1 MLKTASASKKP
12 TDFDSIRIQLASPET
27 IRAWSHG
34 EVTKPE
40 TINYRSFKPERDGLF
55 CERTFGPV
63 KDWNCH
69 CGKYKGIR
77 YRGVVCDRCGV
88 EVTQAKVRRER
99 LGHIELACAVSHIWY
114 FKSLPSRIGA
124 LLDVSMRNLERVL
137 YYESYIVLDPKDAPG
152 VERFGLLTEDELFDL
167 MEQGYDPEVDM
178 GAPAVKNLL
187 MHIDIE
193 ELSAELRTQVRME
206 TSVQRKQEAL
216 KRLKVVEAFRQSENR
231 PEWLIAD
238 LAIMLANGITVPA
251 YTTYTEKDYK
261 YLIEDCEPTVVIVS
275 NNEMLK
281 KLNTT
286 INEKSFIKKVITF
299 DEVEKAHHNLN
310 INNKEKYL
318 DFDSITKNDLE
329 DEDKIQNLN
338 LKRSSVACII
348 YTSGT
353 GGNPK
358 GVILS
363 HGGILNNLVGAC
375 EIMKPLIDSRPIFL
389 TWLPLSHS
397 YEHCVQ
403 FAQIAV
409 GAKVFYAEKIE
420 KLLDNISEAKPTIMT
435 AVPRFYQNLYNKIN
449 MNMKK
454 AKGFKKKLIKAT
466 IDLGKK
472 ELLKQKMNF
481 PERLMNSV
489 VNTLVRKKVKKQFGG
504 NLKAF
509 ISGGG
514 ALDKEIGEFLN
525 AIGLPTLQGYG
536 LTETS
541 PVVSCNPIHKI
552 RVETVGPPFKGNE
565 VKIAEDGEILVKGE
579 NVMLGYWN
587 KKEDTA
593 KVIKDGWLYT
603 GDIGEI
609 DPRDGYL
616 KITDRKKDII
626 VSAGGDNISPAKIEN
641 QLSNSPEIDQCLV
654 YGEGKKYLVALIVPS
669 KEFKEQ
675 KEKIKK
681 IINEINKNLT
691 LVEKIKKFHLINENF
706 SIENG
711 LLTPTMKVKRN
722 KVTLKYKQELEKLY

>member
-1 MLKTASASKKP
+1 MDLK
-12 TDFDSIRIQLASPET
+12 E
-27 IRAWSHG
+27 
-34 EVTKPE
+34 
-40 TINYRSFKPERDGLF
+40 
-55 CERTFGPV
+55 
-63 KDWNCH
+63 
-69 CGKYKGIR
+69 
-77 YRGVVCDRCGV
+77 
-88 EVTQAKVRRER
+88 
-99 LGHIELACAVSHIWY
+99 
-114 FKSLPSRIGA
+114 FKSLIDLFFYQAGKQNPQSA
-124 LLDVSMRNLERVL
+124 FLEWL
-137 YYESYIVLDPKDAPG
+137 NPKNKKKFTWG
-152 VERFGLLTEDELFDL
+152 
-167 MEQGYDPEVDM
+167 
-178 GAPAVKNLL
+178 
-187 MHIDIE
+187 
-193 ELSAELRTQVRME
+193 E
-206 TSVQRKQEAL
+206 TSSNIYKLAKTL
-216 KRLKVVEAFRQSENR
+216 KASIADGDRCLLVSENR
-231 PEWLIAD
+231 PEWLISD
-238 LAIMLANGITVPA
+238 IAIMLANGITVPA

-261 YLIEDCEPTVVIVS
+261 YLIEDCQPSVIIVS
-275 NNEMLK
+275 NDEMHDKLK
-281 KLNTT
+281 N
-286 INEKSFIKKVITF
+286 IIDEKSFIRKVITF
-299 DEVEKAHHNLN
+299 EKIQK
-310 INNKEKYL
+310 INYKNKYL
-318 DFDSITKNDLE
+318 HFNSITENNLQE
-329 DEDKIQNLN
+329 NDKIKNSSI
-338 LKRSSVACII
+338 KRNSPACII

-363 HGGILNNLVGAC
+363 HGGILNNLEGAC
-375 EIMKPLIDSRPIFL
+375 EILKPLIDKRPIFL

-397 YEHCVQ
+397 YEHTVQ

-454 AKGFKKKLIKAT
+454 AKGFKAKLIKAT
-466 IDLGKK
+466 IYLGKK

-481 PERLMNSV
+481 SEKLMNSI
-489 VNTLVRKKVKKQFGG
+489 VNVLVRKKVKKQFGG

-509 ISGGG
+509 VSGGG

-552 RVETVGPPFKGNE
+552 RVETVGPPFKGNQ

-587 KKEDTA
+587 KKEETE
-593 KVIKDGWLYT
+593 KVLKDGWLYT

-609 DPRDGYL
+609 DPQDGYL

-641 QLSNSPEIDQCLV
+641 QLSNSPAIDQSMV
-654 YGEGKKYLVALIVPS
+654 YGDGKKYLVALIVPS
-669 KEFKEQ
+669 KEFVNK
-675 KEKIKK
+675 KEKINE
-681 IINEINKNLT
+681 IVNEINNGLT
-691 LVEKIKKFHLINENF
+691 LAEKIKKFYLINENF

-722 KVTLKYKQELEKLY
+722 KVIVKYKNILENFYKN